1 MTRARRRL
9 LLLAVL
15 AIAAVGAIAGCGGGS
30 TRRDPSPAEVVRTWS
45 DALRHGDVARA
56 ARSFAVPS
64 LVANGGPPQRLT
76 TGAEVLAFNSGLP
89 CGAKLVA
96 TERGPRGFTI
106 ATFVLTER
114 PGPGTCGAG
123 VGGTARTAF
132 RVRGGKITDWLRV
145 QDIPAAPATQV

>member
-1 MTRARRRL
+1 MTRARRHL
-9 LLLAVL
+9 LPVAAL
-15 AIAAVGAIAGCGGGS
+15 AIVATAGCGGGS
-30 TRRDPSPAEVVRTWS
+30 SRRDASPAGVVRAWS
-45 DALRHGDVARA
+45 DALRHGEVAQA
-56 ARSFAVPS
+56 ARYFEVPS

-76 TGAEVLAFNSGLP
+76 TGAQILEFNAGLP

-123 VGGTARTAF
+123 VGSTARTAF

>member
-1 MTRARRRL
+1 MSGSQRPVGR
-9 LLLAVL
+9 LAVL
-15 AIAAVGAIAGCGGGS
+15 AIAAIVTAGCGGS
-30 TRRDPSPAEVVRTWS
+30 DRQDPAPTAVVRAWS
-45 DALRHGDVARA
+45 DALRHGDVAGA
-56 ARSFAVPS
+56 ARYFAVPS
-64 LVANGGPPQRLT
+64 LVANGAPPQELT
-76 TGAEVLAFNSGLP
+76 TAAEVLDFNAGLP

-114 PGPGTCGAG
+114 PGPGVCAAG
-123 VGGTARTAF
+123 VGHTARTAF